1 MRRLDRFQRAAKL
14 IAAAFAVIAFAGCG
28 TMTGIG
34 EEVPLSSSTHVSGEY
49 DLPAAA
55 YGCWE
60 GTIEGFDSI
69 TPLNWVGH
77 LISRGMKTTY
87 QMCYRHVQTGGGAL
101 TLNKVEIAGKEGT
114 IVSFENHV
122 TAVDAKRGT
131 FHLRNHG
138 VLEQVGY
145 ILWLF
150 PVRAQQDIY
159 AEQDIGMKNKDLV
172 AMTGEQ
178 LVRLNGRDI
187 ARMTYHA
194 DFHRVPD
201 AVPL

>member
-1 MRRLDRFQRAAKL
+1 MGRLDRFRRAAKL
-14 IAAAFAVIAFAGCG
+14 IAAAFAVITFAGCG
-28 TMTGIG
+28 TMTGTG
-34 EEVPLSSSTHVSGEY
+34 EEVPLSSSTRVSEEY
-49 DLPAAA
+49 DLPAVV

-60 GTIEGFDSI
+60 GTIEGFDTI
-69 TPLNWVGH
+69 TPLNWMGH
-77 LISRGMKTTY
+77 LISRGGKITW

-122 TAVDAKRGT
+122 TAVDAKRLT

-138 VLEQVGY
+138 VVEQVGY

-150 PVRAQQDIY
+150 PVRGQQDIY
-159 AEQDIGMKNKDLV
+159 AEEDIAMKNKDLF

-178 LVRLNGRDI
+178 LLRLNGQDI

-201 AVPL
+201 AVPS